1 MTSRIPATL
10 AGLLLAAFGVFST
23 IPQKQSNEN
32 PVEAAR
38 LNNLGAAYM
47 NQQLFEKGLKNFQQ
61 AASLDPNLTIARLNE
76 GIAFL
81 NLQKIDEAKAS
92 LEAALKQDPK
102 DPNAWYNLGLLA
114 KNTGDAQTA
123 IDAFKHVTEID
134 AADPDTWYFLGSSYV
149 QAKQFPQAIDAFQ
162 HALQLNPL
170 HASAEFGLSRAYQQ
184 STDIGHAREH
194 LKKFQYMTQS
204 KLGAPMSLAYGEQG
218 KYSRAV
224 ESPSAVLKAPAQIKV
239 QFVDVTKEA
248 GIVSNPSPRQG
259 ESHDNPGSGAC
270 FFDYD
275 NDGKIDLLL
284 MNEGANGGTSLYHN
298 VGGKFE
304 DATKGFFAWA
314 IPVAD
319 AGPHRGTSCAI
330 GDYDND
336 GFADVAYTFGSGTWL
351 LHNEKDGTFDLR
363 FDLHMGLGN
372 GATVRGTSQK
382 KNLEN
387 VPPGGVVA
395 GVPSGIPTTESLGAT
410 FIDYDHDGDLDLY
423 ITKPSRVRLQK
434 EPASSDGMCPPC
446 RSFWPASTLSLSS
459 NVLWRNDG
467 DGSFTNVTEASGLS
481 GWVRD
486 VAAVGTDFNNDRA
499 VDILVTGG
507 KTPKLFENP
516 REGKF
521 RDRADLTSSMPS
533 LTNGVA
539 VLDFDHDGWMDY
551 AFTQMGAPGIT
562 LWRNNHGKTF
572 EQVKLP
578 ESNWVRAYGVAA
590 FDYDNDGW
598 VDLVAVGETKEGKGE
613 IKLFRN
619 LGADGFKDVTVDVG
633 LDKIQLK
640 EPRAIITGDY
650 DNDGATDLLITQNH
664 GPAVLL
670 RNEGG
675 NQNHWLRLSLKG
687 LADNKSAIGTKV
699 EVFAGGNR
707 QKFEIAGSNGY
718 LGQNSPYLTVGLG
731 DAKEADVVRML
742 WPTGVLQDE
751 INVAGDKQQNI
762 TEIDRRGSSCP
773 TLFVWNGERY
783 EFVADMLGAGVVGH
797 WVGPGQRDV
806 PRPVEW
812 IKIDRE
818 MIRGKSD
825 ETDVRPRTS
834 DLGANASTPLR
845 SQLSEVPFAEAR
857 SPKPEAA
864 LSEVR
869 GPRADAGLVSFRFM
883 EPLEEAV
890 YLDQTRLLAIDHPSD
905 LDVYPNEYFASNPP
919 YPEFKVVVSKSGDT
933 RPPAGAWDEHGHNV
947 LPDLLAHR
955 YFGDFELTQFQG
967 FAQPHS
973 LTIDLGEAYRGGP
986 LWLLLHGEVEYF
998 SANSMY
1004 AASQAGVQA
1013 IPPYVEALV
1022 GNEKSGGWKRVVD
1035 DMGFPAGGPRT
1046 MTADLTRKLPVGT
1059 RKIRITTNLQVYWDS
1074 ILIDRTEQSVAH
1086 EIPRPAGESAGL
1098 RNDADTDS
1106 AAGSPSAK
1114 RRPERSRSSGGA
1126 QDLHPDSNPP
1136 FRTTDVP
1143 LVHAELA
1150 NHGFP
1155 LKIEGT
1161 PPGNVQY
1168 IYEKTSATGPY
1179 TRPTG
1184 TYTRYGDVLPL
1195 LTALDDKLV
1204 VFGSGDEVRLDFDP
1218 STLPALPQGWVRD
1231 YFFAAN
1237 GYEKDMDFYAAE
1249 GNFVAPLPFLSMG
1262 DYPYTP
1268 KKSFPLDDAHV
1279 NYLLEYN
1286 TRQMSG
1292 NEQRGYWFDYGK

>member
-1 MTSRIPATL
+1 MTPRISATL
-10 AGLLLAAFGVFST
+10 AGVLLAAFGLFAT
-23 IPQKQSNEN
+23 APQSQPQVN
-32 PVEAAR
+32 PAEAAR

-47 NQQLFEKGLKNFQQ
+47 NQQLFEKGLKSFQQ
-61 AASLDPNLTIARLNE
+61 AAELDPKLTIARLNE
-76 GIAFL
+76 GIAL
-81 NLQKIDEAKAS
+81 LSLQKIDEARAA
-92 LEAALKQDPK
+92 LEDALKQDPK
-102 DPNAWYNLGLLA
+102 NPYAWYNLGLLA
-114 KNTGDAQTA
+114 KNAGDAQAA
-123 IDAFKHVTEID
+123 IDAFKRVVELD
-134 AADPDTWYFLGSSYV
+134 ANDADAWYFLGSSYV
-149 QAKQFPQAIDAFQ
+149 QGKLLPQAIEAFQ

-184 STDIGHAREH
+184 STDIDNAREY
-194 LKKFQYMTQS
+194 LKKFLYITQN

-218 KYSRAV
+218 QYSRAV
-224 ESPSAVLKAPAQIKV
+224 EAPSAVLKAPAQIKV

-248 GIVSNPSPRQG
+248 GIVSKASLEQG
-259 ESHDNPGSGAC
+259 DSYDHLGSGAC

-284 MNEGANGGTSLYHN
+284 MNDGANGGASLYHN
-298 VGGKFE
+298 IGGKFE
-304 DATKGFFAWA
+304 DATKDFFAWA
-314 IPVAD
+314 IPVAN
-319 AGPHRGTSCAI
+319 AGPPRGTSCAV

-363 FDLHMGLGN
+363 FDLHMGLRN
-372 GATVRGTSQK
+372 GATVQGTSQRK
-382 KNLEN
+382 DRGN

-395 GVPSGIPTTESLGAT
+395 GVPAAIYTVMSLGVT

-423 ITKPSRVRLQK
+423 VTQPSLIKKKPESNDR
-434 EPASSDGMCPPC
+434 MCPLC
-446 RSFWPASTLSLSS
+446 RSLWPNPDLTLSS
-459 NVLWRNDG
+459 NVLWRNNSDG
-467 DGSFTNVTEASGLS
+467 TFTNATDGAGLDGSFRNI
-481 GWVRD
+481 
-486 VAAVGTDFNNDRA
+486 AAVGTDFNNDRA
-499 VDILVTGG
+499 VDLLITGG
-507 KTPKLFENP
+507 ETPKLFENP

-521 RDRADLTSSMPS
+521 RDRGDLTSSMPS
-533 LTNGVA
+533 FTNGVA
-539 VLDFDHDGWMDY
+539 VLDFDHDEWMDY
-551 AFTQMGAPGIT
+551 AFTQMGPPGIT
-562 LWRNNHGKTF
+562 LWRNNHGKSF
-572 EQVKLP
+572 ERVNLP
-578 ESNWVRAYGVAA
+578 ETNWVRAYGVAA

-613 IKLFRN
+613 VRLFRN
-619 LGADGFKDVTVDVG
+619 LGADGFKDVTADVG
-633 LDKIQLK
+633 LDKIDLK

-650 DNDGATDLLITQNH
+650 DGDGATDLLITQNH

-718 LGQNSPYLTVGLG
+718 LGQNSTDIVVGLG
-731 DAKEADVVRML
+731 DAKEADIVRML

-751 INVAGDKQQNI
+751 VNVAGDQQQNI

-783 EFVADMLGAGVVGH
+783 ELVADMLGAGVVGH
-797 WVGPGQRDV
+797 WVGAGQRDI
-806 PRPVEW
+806 PRPVEYV
-812 IKIDRE
+812 KIDRNA
-818 MIRGKSD
+818 IREKDGK
-825 ETDVRPRTS
+825 
-834 DLGANASTPLR
+834 L
-845 SQLSEVPFAEAR
+845 
-857 SPKPEAA
+857 
-864 LSEVR
+864 
-869 GPRADAGLVSFRFM
+869 SFRFM

-890 YLDQTRLLAIDHPSD
+890 YLDQARVLAVDHPGD
-905 LDVYPNEYFASNPP
+905 LEVYPNEYFASNPP
-919 YPEFKVVVSKSGDT
+919 YPKFKVVVSKSEDA

-955 YFGDFELTQFQG
+955 YFGDFGLTQFQG

-973 LTIDLGEAYRGGP
+973 LVLDLGEAYRGGP

-1013 IPPYVEALV
+1013 ISPYVEALDA
-1022 GNEKSGGWKRVVD
+1022 GGKWVRVVD

-1046 MTADLTRKLPVGT
+1046 MTADLTGKLPLGT
-1059 RKIRITTNLQVYWDS
+1059 KKIRITTNLQIYWDS
-1074 ILIDRTEQSVAH
+1074 ILVNRTPQKFEEKGKGQS
-1086 EIPRPAGESAGL
+1086 PRLTP
-1098 RNDADTDS
+1098 
-1106 AAGSPSAK
+1106 
-1114 RRPERSRSSGGA
+1114 
-1126 QDLHPDSNPP
+1126 
-1136 FRTTDVP
+1136 VP
-1143 LVHAELA
+1143 LVRADLGF
-1150 NHGFP
+1150 HGFP

-1168 IYEKTSATGPY
+1168 IYEKVSATGPY
-1179 TRPTG
+1179 TRPAG

-1195 LTALDDKLV
+1195 LTALDDESV

-1218 STLPALPQGWVRD
+1218 SKLPALPQGWVRD
-1231 YFFAAN
+1231 YFFAAY

-1249 GNFVAPLPFLSMG
+1249 GNFVAPLPFLKMG
-1262 DYPYTP
+1262 DYPYP
-1268 KKSFPLDDAHV
+1268 PRESFPLDDAHV

-1286 TRQMSG
+1286 TRHMSG
-1292 NEQRGYWFDYGK
+1292 NEQRGYWFDYGVSK